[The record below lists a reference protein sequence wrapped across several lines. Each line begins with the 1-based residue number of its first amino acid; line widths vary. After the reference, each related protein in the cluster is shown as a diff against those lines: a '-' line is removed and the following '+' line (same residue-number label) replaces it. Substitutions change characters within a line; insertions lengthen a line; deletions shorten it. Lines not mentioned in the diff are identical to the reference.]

1 MARHDNTLI
10 WPDRAR
16 GQVTCGRI
24 TRFDPQQYRVPN
36 VVGMGKLP
44 LPDDDPI
51 QYPVVCIEPDDG
63 RIEIAIDLD
72 SAAASS

>member
-1 MARHDNTLI
+1 MARHDNTLV
-10 WPDRAR
+10 WPARAR
-16 GQVTCGRI
+16 ARVTRGRLP
-24 TRFDPQQYRVPN
+24 RFDPRHYRVPN
-36 VVGMGKLP
+36 VVAMGKLP

-72 SAAASS
+72 FAPALP